1 MRGNSSETNS
11 KNAGVFSFL
20 SRIFGSNSAFAR
32 FFNSE
37 KISKLWKNSL
47 VYSIF
52 SKIQSYNGSFLKFKL
67 KTAELFEKSPIL
79 RFFDFITKR
88 ILSSSLTSLGIFG
101 LFHGGVIISALIA
114 NSSAPL
120 TALPMSNTFVY
131 ASLVLIISLMLLPFR
146 SKSLFNVIYNS
157 KIASYVLFEVLAVN
171 RVQLKATPMNLS
183 AEYMIFGLLSGILSY
198 IVSPKLFV
206 ICVLAV
212 IILSLILSKPEN
224 GIILAFM
231 SIAFLGTYEMLF
243 IFASTI
249 LSHFSKLIR
258 GKRPLNI
265 NVYSSIVL
273 LMGLVF
279 FVNSLSSFG
288 TSGAKYALII
298 FNIIFFSV
306 SVTMLISSSSLVGKC
321 IKALCI
327 SGFISAFA
335 VILSKYPA
343 FSDVFSIYTPKTILG
358 YIGKITDYRSM
369 LVAISISALPVILA
383 EYRRKR
389 AFPAFVCILATVV
402 ALTVSSSYSAI
413 FALLLAFV
421 IITAIVYYKVSPFI
435 IIFTAAL
442 YYFLK
447 LIQIIPAFRL
457 NFISKSN
464 EIYNF
469 VFSYL
474 ARFWFTGSGI
484 GSNAVSKAAKFAGI
498 SGITHDGA
506 INGTLAYIN
515 MVIGIPLAAI
525 TVIFIIYL
533 ITKPLTYSLNKKTE
547 YEPRLK
553 CLSLATS
560 VLALIIYSH
569 FTNYLL
575 SLNSVMLF
583 ILVLLL
589 GVMEAK
595 NAKEEAISADYYRS
609 IV

>member
-1 MRGNSSETNS
+1 MRGSTSETNS
-11 KNAGVFSFL
+11 KKAGGFSFL

-37 KISKLWKNSL
+37 KISQLWKSSFICSL
-47 VYSIF
+47 F

-67 KTAELFEKSPIL
+67 KTAELSEKSPIL
-79 RFFDFITKR
+79 RFFDFISKR
-88 ILSSSLTSLGIFG
+88 VLSSNLTSLGIFG
-101 LFHGGVIISALIA
+101 LFHGGIIISALIT
-114 NSSAPL
+114 NRTSPLSAL
-120 TALPMSNTFVY
+120 LMSNTFIY
-131 ASLVLIISLMLLPFR
+131 ATLVLIISLIILPFR
-146 SKSLFNVIYNS
+146 SKSLFSCIYNS
-157 KIASYVLFEVLAVN
+157 KIASYVLFEVLSVN
-171 RVQLKATPMNLS
+171 RIQIKTKPMNLS

-198 IVSPKLFV
+198 VVSPKLFI
-206 ICVLAV
+206 ICVLALV
-212 IILSLILSKPEN
+212 VLSLILTKPEN

-231 SIAFLGTYEMLF
+231 SIAFLGTYELLF

-265 NVYSSIVL
+265 NVYSAIVL

-288 TSGAKYALII
+288 TSAAKYALIV

-306 SVTMLISSSSLVGKC
+306 SVTMLVSSSALVGKC

-343 FSDVFSIYTPKTILG
+343 FSDVFSIYTPKAILS
-358 YIGKITDYRSM
+358 YIDKISDYRSM
-369 LVAISISALPVILA
+369 LVAISIAVLPVILA
-383 EYRRKR
+383 EYRKKK
-389 AFPAFVCILATVV
+389 AFSAFVCILALVI
-402 ALTVSSSYSAI
+402 ALTASSSYSAI

-421 IITAIVYYKVSPFI
+421 IITAIVYYKISPFI
-435 IIFTAAL
+435 IIITAAV

-447 LIQIIPAFRL
+447 LLQIIPVFRL

-474 ARFWFTGSGI
+474 ARFWFAGSGI
-484 GSNAVSKAAKFAGI
+484 GSNAVSNAAKYANQ
-498 SGITHDGA
+498 SGGTRDVS

-515 MVIGIPLAAI
+515 MAVGIPLAAI
-525 TVIFIIYL
+525 TVIFIVYL
-533 ITKPLTYSLNKKTE
+533 ITKPLAYSLNN
-547 YEPRLK
+547 EPRLK
-553 CLSLATS
+553 CLSLVTS

-595 NAKEEAISADYYRS
+595 NAKEEAITADYYRS